1 MDLPKH
7 MTSRDALRILKT
19 KEAAKR
25 RLLEMKEMKSLE
37 KLAKTEKQLPQKN
50 EKNQ

>member
-19 KEAAKR
+19 KEVAKR